1 MKLIILHELAHKAVT
16 SILRT
21 APKEFRQFEGTMGP
35 RVEKKIILD
44 DLSASNII
52 KSKPIERYDDSNYGE
67 ISFRNDFA
75 GNHMEMMCE
84 ISDEY
89 YSCTGLSKNVVKFI
103 ATSICFQDDIDL
115 NVLDNLSAAMKL
127 AEQLGD
133 LDYDTRSKIIGH
145 MIYPSLISPWS
156 PTFSAISLIF
166 ELNDK
171 EKVRLAYNK
180 AGSSLDDANNEEKT
194 NIYKIRNCLKKILV
208 K

>member
-1 MKLIILHELAHKAVT
+1 MKLINHYQLAHKAVT

-21 APKEFRQFEGTMGP
+21 APEEFRQFEGTMGP
-35 RVEKKIILD
+35 RVEKNLILD
-44 DLSASNII
+44 DLSASDII
-52 KSKPIERYDDSNYGE
+52 RNKPIERYDKSNYGE

-75 GNHMEMMCE
+75 GNHMETMCK

-103 ATSICFQDDIDL
+103 AASICVQDGIDL

-133 LDYDTRSKIIGH
+133 LDYDTRSNIIGH

-156 PTFSAISLIF
+156 PTYSAISLIF

-171 EKVRLAYNK
+171 EKVRISYSEPLITK
-180 AGSSLDDANNEEKT
+180 VTSF
-194 NIYKIRNCLKKILV
+194 
-208 K
+208 

>member
-1 MKLIILHELAHKAVT
+1 MKQINYYQLTHKAVT

-21 APKEFRQFEGTMGP
+21 VPEEFRQFEGTMGP
-35 RVEKKIILD
+35 RVEKNLILD
-44 DLSASNII
+44 DLSASDII
-52 KSKPIERYDDSNYGE
+52 RNKPIERYDKSNYGE

-75 GNHMEMMCE
+75 GNHMETMCN
-84 ISDEY
+84 ISDKY

-103 ATSICFQDDIDL
+103 AASICIQDDIDL

-133 LDYDTRSKIIGH
+133 LDYDTRSNIIGH

-156 PTFSAISLIF
+156 PTYSAISLIF

-171 EKVRLAYNK
+171 EKVRLAYNE
-180 AGSSLDDANNEEKT
+180 AGSSLDDADNEVKT
-194 NIYKIRNCLKKILV
+194 NIYKIRSYLKKILV